1 MKKYVLSTLFFTL
14 LLMGCVGTDTTE
26 SIETT
31 SETPG
36 TLQFQARSP
45 LYQALA
51 TFRDWKF
58 SKLRIPNE
66 KDLEGMEAQVVVDMR
81 SVYEKTIRLTKDLES
96 EKIFHVEKY
105 PSSTAA
111 VSNVKQKSDGDYT
124 ADVTIKIRD
133 IEHTYPATFEVVDKK
148 PWRIK
153 GSIEVPRED
162 YRLGEA
168 WPNVRNEVY
177 VKFDTKLQAASQN

>member
-1 MKKYVLSTLFFTL
+1 MKKYVLLSLSFLFFL
-14 LLMGCVGTDTTE
+14 SSCGGTDTTE
-26 SIETT
+26 SVELKGDR
-31 SETPG
+31 PG

-51 TFRDWKF
+51 TFRNWKF
-58 SKLRIPNE
+58 TKLEIPN
-66 KDLEGMEAQVVVDMR
+66 DNSLEGMKGRVVVDMQ

-96 EKIFHVEKY
+96 EKIFYVEKY
-105 PSSTAA
+105 PSSTATF
-111 VSNVKQKSDGDYT
+111 SNVKKKSDKEYT
-124 ADVTIKIRD
+124 ADVTIKIRE
-133 IEHTYPATFEVVDKK
+133 IENTYSANFEVIDKK
-148 PWRIK
+148 PWHIK

-177 VKFDTKLQAASQN
+177 INFDTELR